1 MQDQILQVDENMLET
16 RLDRLVSEKVEQLL
30 NAMLDA
36 EADEITGAARYE
48 RTGGTGRPT
57 EWVITS
63 VT

>member
-48 RTGGTGRPT
+48 RTGTGRPT
-57 EWVITS
+57 ERVITS